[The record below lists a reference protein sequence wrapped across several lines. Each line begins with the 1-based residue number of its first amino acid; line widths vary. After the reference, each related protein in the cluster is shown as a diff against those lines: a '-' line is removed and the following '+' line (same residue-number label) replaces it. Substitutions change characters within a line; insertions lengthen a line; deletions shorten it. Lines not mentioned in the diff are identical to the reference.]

1 MWLHSSLADL
11 SGLATNQEL
20 TNGRTEFISVVIRLC
35 ENFVAKAKTS
45 RFDYD
50 FCLRK
55 KIPTIFVRSEFK
67 HDVDGDE
74 STLRIT
80 ITHEDFAIF
89 DKGKI
94 PIQLCL
100 RNSLMI
106 CRIGPI
112 KMVTYS
118 ENDMSRLLIR
128 TYHVDEVWLLNGH
141 LSPAGRQAANG
152 F

>member
-1 MWLHSSLADL
+1 
-11 SGLATNQEL
+11 
-20 TNGRTEFISVVIRLC
+20 
-35 ENFVAKAKTS
+35 VAKAKTS
-45 RFDYD
+45 RFDYA
-50 FCLRK
+50 FGLRK
-55 KIPTIFVRSEFK
+55 KIPPILVRSEFE
-67 HDVDGDE
+67 HDLDGDG
-74 STLRIT
+74 STLRIA
-80 ITHEDFAIF
+80 IASEDFATF

-100 RNSLMI
+100 QNSLMI

-118 ENDMSRLLIR
+118 EDDMAGLLIR

-141 LSPAGRQAANG
+141 LSPTGRQSANG